1 MLTAT
6 RPGHRRACRYARRG
20 CRCYT
25 TEHGAKAKVLRRRA
39 NRAAERRVCL
49 AEAAA
54 LRPPAH
60 NC

>member
-1 MLTAT
+1 MLTAA
-6 RPGHRRACRYARRG
+6 RPGLPIRQAR

-25 TEHGAKAKVLRRRA
+25 TEHGAKAKVLRRRT
-39 NRAAERRVCL
+39 NRAAERRACL
-49 AEAAA
+49 AEAAAA